1 MNKFLPKNP
10 LLFAEVWSPVML
22 LPITSRLT
30 DRWPITSW
38 LRRPIRSIPRD
49 LNTIYRRFTIHFQ
62 SSVVLLNWDRK
73 LTVLKVWLLFIVF
86 SIVCRTSFG
95 ELRRG
100 RNPLAPSH
108 PLDPELQKKAWPKA
122 TYRNVVAVRS
132 VPVSS
137 IRSLSA
143 VCHFGLGFGF
153 LSDSIAHCPCFVK
166 WRHITVCQE
175 CIWMASS
182 IWIQPAHPVTIGM
195 AFQLDV
201 MAVKS

>member
-1 MNKFLPKNP
+1 MKPNKCDFCT
-10 LLFAEVWSPVML
+10 LLTMLYFCTENERNLFSIENRPVAFYTECL
-22 LPITSRLT
+22 
-30 DRWPITSW
+30 
-38 LRRPIRSIPRD
+38 